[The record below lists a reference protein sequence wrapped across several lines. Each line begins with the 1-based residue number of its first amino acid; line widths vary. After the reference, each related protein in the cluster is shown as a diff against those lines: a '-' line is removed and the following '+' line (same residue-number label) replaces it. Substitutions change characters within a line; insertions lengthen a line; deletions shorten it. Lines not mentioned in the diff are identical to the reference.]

1 LQIAGAVD
9 LKDLKYFVAAY
20 EANNFMHASVSLA
33 TVQSN
38 VSIRI
43 RRLEEDLGVILF
55 VRRRRGVAPTSEGNL
70 LYGYAKEFLG
80 KIEEAK
86 HHIRQCGLRS

>member
-1 LQIAGAVD
+1 VD

-20 EANNFMHASVSLA
+20 EANNFMHASIPLA
-33 TVQSN
+33 TVPSN
-38 VSIRI
+38 VSMRI

-55 VRRRRGVAPTSEGNL
+55 VRRRRGVAPTNEGNL

-80 KIEEAK
+80 KIEEARDRVK
-86 HHIRQCGLRS
+86 RCGLRNSEIFAK